1 MRCTLPLLPICLNL
15 ILICFPEGISAKEK
29 SKLPDYENPV
39 VNRINTTDPHQV
51 LLSRTASKPEDV
63 TRYELSPYYLS
74 LNGSWQ
80 FGWFQH
86 PDKVPSDIGSAEVN
100 PTFFPYEIEVPSNW
114 QVVAMRERWPI
125 DQPLFTNVKYPFPKK
140 EPRILVDTNGV
151 GVYHRKFSLSA
162 DWDGRTTYLH
172 LAGVQ
177 SACYVWINGQMV
189 GFHEDGMLPAEF
201 DISPYLKKG
210 ENGLTVQVI
219 KWSDGSYLE
228 DQDYWRLSGI
238 YRDVFLYSKPSVEV
252 YNMTVQTELSE
263 DFSNSALLLQ
273 TRIKGDACIGM
284 PLQIRQVLY
293 DKDANV
299 VLDSLMPYASDS
311 YFFTQEFEVK
321 APRLWSAEDPYLY
334 TLVTTLQNG
343 DHILEHVQCR
353 VGFRSMQIRAG
364 VFLLN
369 GQPVKIM
376 GVNRH
381 DFHPETGRA
390 VDRESML
397 QDIVLMKQF
406 NFNAVRT
413 AHYPNEQLFYQLC
426 DEYGLYV
433 MAEANIETHGYKWS
447 SLWGNP
453 MKRKRWQQ
461 AHLER
466 GIDMIYHL
474 KNHPSIIIWS
484 MGNEAGNGKNFRNLY
499 QAMKALD
506 PTRPVHYQDY
516 TASKLICG
524 MLFKKAPKSGY
535 DFLSNMYSSPE
546 QTAGYERRDKDRP
559 IILCEYAHAMGN
571 SLGGYKRYW
580 DVFNSSDRFMGGY
593 IWDWVD
599 QGLYQYQEDGR
610 RTILYRNTMDNAD
623 TGDGLVLPDRT
634 PQPELF
640 EAAFVHQ
647 HIKFEDWNTEEST
660 FSIRNGFYFTD
671 LSAYD
676 FSWELMEEGVL
687 VKSSKLAPLNTAPQ
701 QRETIR
707 MERFELSEG
716 KEYFLNVKASLR
728 EDTPWAYKGHVVAK
742 EQFIIQTSF
751 PDKKPQD
758 AGKFIS
764 HETSPIT
771 DSKNDHT
778 LQGAQTIYQF
788 NVADGGL
795 SAIILNGENIL
806 LSPFKPR
813 LTRMPTENDN
823 CVYRNTSYIAAWQ
836 HFGLDSLQLR
846 TSQIEALAKNE
857 LLYKTIWEGENGF
870 RMWIISTYSLLPD
883 DALEVSHT
891 FHFNKL
897 PRIYRGFGGKIE
909 RAILRKNFFNGDP
922 SSFGRIG
929 METSLPA
936 TFDTIQWYGRGPYET
951 YPDRKM
957 SAAIGIYRGS
967 VADQYFPY
975 IVPQESGNKTDVR
988 SFRLMN
994 ADGRQLNIR
1003 AVGEALNIN
1012 ASAYSEEDLWHA
1024 REGAALALS
1033 NVITLNIDLSQ
1044 MGLGGDDSWIPRV
1057 ETPYRLSQKKYQF
1070 SYILKVE

>member
-1 MRCTLPLLPICLNL
+1 MSTRIILLL
-15 ILICFPEGISAKEK
+15 ILSFPFLAFAQEK
-29 SKLPDYENPV
+29 KNLPDYENPG

-63 TRYELSPYYLS
+63 TRYDLSPYYLS

-80 FGWFQH
+80 FAWFQH
-86 PDKVPSDIGSAEVN
+86 PDKVPADIGSAEAN
-100 PTFFPYEIEVPSNW
+100 PTFFTYEIEVPSNW

-151 GVYHRKFSLSA
+151 GIYHRKFSLPA

-177 SACYVWINGQMV
+177 SACYVWVNGQLL

-201 DISPYLKKG
+201 DISAYLKEG

-252 YNMTVQTELSE
+252 YDMIIQTELSE
-263 DFSNSALLLQ
+263 DFSSSALLLQ
-273 TRIKGDACIGM
+273 TRLKGDACIGM

-293 DKDANV
+293 DRDANV
-299 VLDSLMPYASDS
+299 VLDSLMPYPSGS
-311 YFFTQEFEVK
+311 YFLTQELEVK

-334 TLVTTLQNG
+334 TLVATLHDG

-353 VGFRSMQIRAG
+353 VGFRSMQIQDG

-369 GQPVKIM
+369 GQPVKM
-376 GVNRH
+376 VGVNRH
-381 DFHPETGRA
+381 DFHPETGRS

-466 GIDMIYHL
+466 GLDMIHHL

-484 MGNEAGNGKNFRNLY
+484 MGNEAGNGKSFRNLY

-516 TASKLICG
+516 TASKLFRG

-535 DFLSNMYSSPE
+535 DFLSNMYTSPE
-546 QTAGYERRDKDRP
+546 QTARYERRDKDRP

-640 EAAFVHQ
+640 EAAYVHQ
-647 HIKFEDWNTEEST
+647 PIEFLNLNIDEQAWY
-660 FSIRNGFYFTD
+660 FGIYNGYFFTN
-671 LSAYD
+671 LSEFD
-676 FSWELMEEGVL
+676 IFWELIEDGHIVN
-687 VKSSKLAPLNTAPQ
+687 KGKLDSLN
-701 QRETIR
+701 
-707 MERFELSEG
+707 LSPDMFLFPKIPSYPIEPG

-728 EDTPWAYKGHVVAK
+728 EDTPWANKGHVVAR
-742 EQFIIQTSF
+742 EQFVLQTLF
-751 PDKKPQD
+751 PDKKPRD
-758 AGKFIS
+758 VGKEIS
-764 HETSPIT
+764 HERSPVT
-771 DSKNDHT
+771 DSKIDHT
-778 LQGAQTIYQF
+778 LQGAQTAYLF
-788 NVADGGL
+788 NASDGGL
-795 SAIILNGENIL
+795 SAITLNGENIL

-823 CVYRNTSYIAAWQ
+823 CVYRNTSYVAAWK
-836 HFGLDSLQLR
+836 HFGLDSLRLR

-897 PRIYRGFGGKIE
+897 PKIYRGLGGKIE

-936 TFDTIQWYGRGPYET
+936 SFDTIQWYGRGPYET

-957 SAAIGIYRGS
+957 SAAIGIYKGS

-1003 AVGEALNIN
+1003 AISEALNIN
-1012 ASAYSEEDLWHA
+1012 ASAFSEEDLWKA
-1024 REGAALALS
+1024 RAGAVLS
-1033 NVITLNIDLSQ
+1033 PSGVISLNIDLSQ

-1057 ETPYRLSQKKYQF
+1057 EMPYRLNRKKYQF
-1070 SYILKVE
+1070 SYILKLE